1 MEVKFYDTCNEELL
15 KFAVIVSR
23 FQDQWVFV
31 KHRKRDTLEIP
42 GGKRELDES
51 ILACAK
57 RELYEETGA
66 DIYEL
71 EPVCVYSV
79 KRNGEDESF
88 GMLYIA
94 QIEQFSMLPE
104 SEIEHV
110 ELLDELPKENW
121 TYPEI
126 QPLLCE
132 YIIQNHKY

>member
-42 GGKRELDES
+42 GGKRELGES

>member
-31 KHRKRDTLEIP
+31 KHKKRDTLEIP
-42 GGKRELDES
+42 GGKRELGES

>member
-42 GGKRELDES
+42 GGKRELGES

-79 KRNGEDESF
+79 KRDGEDESF

-94 QIEQFSMLPE
+94 QIEQISMLPE

-132 YIIQNHKY
+132 YIIQNH

>member
-1 MEVKFYDTCNEELL
+1 MEVKFYDTCNE
-15 KFAVIVSR
+15 VIVSR

-42 GGKRELDES
+42 GGKRELGES

-79 KRNGEDESF
+79 KRDGEDESF

-94 QIEQFSMLPE
+94 QIEQISMLPE

-110 ELLDELPKENW
+110 EFLDELPKENW

>member
-42 GGKRELDES
+42 GGKRELGES

-79 KRNGEDESF
+79 KRDGEDESF

>member
-79 KRNGEDESF
+79 KRDGEDESF

>member
-31 KHRKRDTLEIP
+31 KHKKRDTLEIP
-42 GGKRELDES
+42 GGKRELGES

-79 KRNGEDESF
+79 KRDGEDESF

>member
-1 MEVKFYDTCNEELL
+1 MEVNFYDTCDDELL

-23 FQDQWVFV
+23 YQDQWVFV
-31 KHRKRDTLEIP
+31 KHKKRNTLEIP
-42 GGKRELDES
+42 GGKKELGES

-66 DIYEL
+66 LVYDIK
-71 EPVCVYSV
+71 PVCVYSV
-79 KRNGEDESF
+79 KREIEPESF
-88 GMLYIA
+88 GMLYVA
-94 QIEQFSMLPE
+94 EIEQFSKLPE
-104 SEIEHV
+104 SEIDHI

-132 YIIQNHKY
+132 YVVNNNSQ

>member
-31 KHRKRDTLEIP
+31 KHKKRDTLEIP
-42 GGKRELDES
+42 GGKRELGES

-79 KRNGEDESF
+79 KRDGEDESF

-94 QIEQFSMLPE
+94 QIEQISMLPE

>member
-42 GGKRELDES
+42 GGKRELGES

-79 KRNGEDESF
+79 KRDGEDESF

-94 QIEQFSMLPE
+94 QIEQISMLPE